1 MNRFAPSWSL
11 VLIVA
16 MAGFIT
22 GTLLSPGTH
31 RVNSWWRERVDGADA
46 QASIDASE
54 VFERVAPSVA
64 FVANGR
70 LERDAITSLLKR
82 ANWTV
87 TDDLVT
93 SVSHDLQT
101 QWTKG
106 TRPLRLPTPAGTPPL
121 NLSEAEV
128 EDLFAWQSGSGF
140 VFDTDGHVVTNWHVV
155 QGAYRLQVRL
165 SDLRDWN
172 AMVVGVDEDKDLAV
186 LKIDAPSSVLHPIPT
201 ARSSDLRVGER
212 IYSIGNPYGLSS
224 TLTEGIV
231 SALGRTIHSQNG
243 RVIQG
248 VIQTDATIHPGNS
261 GGPLLDASGCLIG
274 VTTAVLSN
282 TSQGLG
288 ISFAIPA
295 NTVQRI
301 VPNLLKFGVPT
312 RAGIG
317 VRVVTERTDLFDGV
331 MIGHVLPGTVAAKAG
346 LRQSYNAK
354 TRRYEMTGDL
364 IVGIDDQPVRVYDDI
379 YRILDMKAPGE
390 VVQLHLKRDGQDLTL
405 PIELQLIA
413 PTLVSADEL
422 LEPHD

>member
-1 MNRFAPSWSL
+1 MNRIAPSWTL

-22 GTLLSPGTH
+22 GTLLSPGPH
-31 RVNSWWRERVDGADA
+31 RIGSWWRTATTDGDRPGD
-46 QASIDASE
+46 IDATE
-54 VFERVAPSVA
+54 VFQRVAPSVA
-64 FVANGR
+64 FVANGK
-70 LERDAITSLLKR
+70 LERDAVEALLKS
-82 ANWTV
+82 ANWTI
-87 TDDLVT
+87 TDDLVA
-93 SVSHDLQT
+93 SVAHDLQS
-101 QWTKG
+101 QWARG
-106 TRPLRLPTPAGTPPL
+106 SRPLRLPTPAGTPPKA
-121 NLSEAEV
+121 LSEGDVA
-128 EDLFAWQSGSGF
+128 DLFAWQSGSGF
-140 VFDTDGHVVTNWHVV
+140 VFDTAGHIVTNWHVV
-155 QGAYRLQVRL
+155 EGAYQLQVRL

-172 AMVVGVDEDKDLAV
+172 ATVVGVDEDKDLAV
-186 LKIDAPSSVLHPIPT
+186 LKIDAPAEVLHPIPT
-201 ARSSDLRVGER
+201 ARSADLRVGQR

-261 GGPLLDASGCLIG
+261 GGPLLDADGCLIG

-295 NTVQRI
+295 DTVSRI

-331 MIGHVLPGTVAAKAG
+331 MIGHVLPGTVAEKAG

-364 IVGIDDQPVRVYDDI
+364 IVGIDDQSVRVYDDI

-390 VVQLHLKRDGQDLTL
+390 IVQLHLKRDGQALTL

-422 LEPHD
+422 LEPRE

>member
-1 MNRFAPSWSL
+1 MNRIAPSWSL

-22 GTLLSPGTH
+22 GTLLSPGSH
-31 RVNSWWRERVDGADA
+31 RIGSWWDRRVSDSDRGDR
-46 QASIDASE
+46 IDASE
-54 VFERVAPSVA
+54 VFDRVAPSVA

-70 LERDAITSLLKR
+70 LERDAIESLLKR

-87 TDDLVT
+87 TDDLVA
-93 SVSHDLQT
+93 SVTHELQS
-101 QWTKG
+101 QWARG
-106 TRPLRLPTPAGTPPL
+106 TRPLRLPTPAGTPPISL
-121 NLSEAEV
+121 DDAEI

-140 VFDTDGHVVTNWHVV
+140 VFDTEGHVVTNWHVV

-165 SDLRDWN
+165 FDLRDWN
-172 AMVVGVDEDKDLAV
+172 ATVVGVDEDKDLAV
-186 LKIDAPSSVLHPIPT
+186 LKIDAPADALHPIAT
-201 ARSSDLRVGER
+201 TRSTELRVGER
-212 IYSIGNPYGLSS
+212 VYSIGNPFGLSS

-261 GGPLLDASGCLIG
+261 GGPLLDAAGCLIG

-282 TSQGLG
+282 TNQGLG

-295 NTVQRI
+295 VTVQRI

-346 LRQSYNAK
+346 LRQSYNPK
-354 TRRYEMTGDL
+354 TRRYEMTGDV
-364 IVGIDDQPVRVYDDI
+364 IVGIDDRPVRVYDDI

-390 VVQLHLKRDGQDLTL
+390 VVQLHLRRDGQAMTL